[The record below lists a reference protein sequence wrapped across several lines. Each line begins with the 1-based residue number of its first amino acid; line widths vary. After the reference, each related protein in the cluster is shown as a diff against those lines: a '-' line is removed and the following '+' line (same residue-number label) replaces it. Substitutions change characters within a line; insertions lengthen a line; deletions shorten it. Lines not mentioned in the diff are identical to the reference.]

1 MGQNNLKGQFWSFDV
16 IFAIVIFTVAI
27 TILTFTWY
35 NINNQLSLAYGNGAL
50 TMQLQDHALIASL
63 LSQGSPS
70 SWQDQVN
77 TTNTST
83 WGSVGIGI
91 LGSNGEISMSKLYA
105 LVAMSNYNPEATEQP
120 LGIGYNYYIIIDGK
134 NINIRIGSSPLG
146 RSLTTYVARSSS
158 ILSGQPVQVE
168 VILWTA
174 EPTAVE

>member
-1 MGQNNLKGQFWSFDV
+1 
-16 IFAIVIFTVAI
+16 
-27 TILTFTWY
+27 
-35 NINNQLSLAYGNGAL
+35 
-50 TMQLQDHALIASL
+50 
-63 LSQGSPS
+63 
-70 SWQDQVN
+70 
-77 TTNTST
+77 
-83 WGSVGIGI
+83 
-91 LGSNGEISMSKLYA
+91 MSKLYA

-134 NINIRIGSSPLG
+134 NINIRIGRSPLG